1 MLQQDQSI
9 IIGYFYTILT
19 KNISGTGQDW
29 LDKSLKKLSENRIEK
44 DLFTSFSLAPRF
56 VGKAPLQL
64 TGEDL
69 EKAKK
74 ITPGFDAAKLTTD
87 QAARI
92 LIILSYYNND
102 AVSFKNTLEKI
113 FNTADIQELV
123 SLYAALPILPH
134 PEDFTARASEGVRTN
149 MTVVFDTIALNNP
162 FPSEYLNDDAWNQMV
177 LKAVFINRPLYK
189 IYGFD
194 KRRNAELAR
203 MLSDFAHER
212 WAAGRKVPPELWR
225 ATGPFLEVKLLNDIQ
240 KLLHSEEKW
249 DKEAGTLACYESQN
263 QQPKSLLSK
272 VPEIKS
278 RIDSGNLTWDILG
291 QEIEKNQT

>member
-9 IIGYFYTILT
+9 IKGYIYTILT
-19 KNISGTGQDW
+19 KNISGTAQNW
-29 LDKSLKKLSENRIEK
+29 LDKNIKSITENRKEK
-44 DLFTSFSLAPRF
+44 DLFTMFSMAPRF
-56 VGKAPLQL
+56 VGKNSL
-64 TGEDL
+64 TLDDEDL
-69 EKAKK
+69 KKAENIK
-74 ITPGFDAAKLTTD
+74 PGFDPGKLTTD

-102 AVSFKNTLEKI
+102 PEDFKQTLEKI

-123 SLYAALPILPH
+123 SLYAALPLLPN
-134 PEDFTARASEGVRTN
+134 PEDFTARTSEGIRTN

-162 FPSEYLNDDAWNQMV
+162 YPAQYLNDEAWNQMV
-177 LKAVFINRPLYK
+177 LKAVFIDRPLYK

-225 ATGPFLEVKLLNDIQ
+225 AAGPFLEGRLLKDIEKLLN
-240 KLLHSEEKW
+240 SEDRF
-249 DKEAGTLACYESQN
+249 DKEAGALACYESDN
-263 QQPKSLLSK
+263 QQAKTLLSN
-272 VPEIKS
+272 VPEQKTLIESQK
-278 RIDSGNLTWDILG
+278 LTWESLG
-291 QEIEKNQT
+291 RELEKNKI